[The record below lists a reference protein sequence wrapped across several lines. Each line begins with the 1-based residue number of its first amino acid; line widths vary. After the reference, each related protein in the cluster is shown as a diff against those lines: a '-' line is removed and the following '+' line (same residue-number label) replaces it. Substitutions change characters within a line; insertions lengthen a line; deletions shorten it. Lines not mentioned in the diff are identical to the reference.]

1 MTHPVPDR
9 AQLLTI
15 EEARQALGIGRSK
28 IYELLMS
35 GELASLKIGSRRLIA
50 VTTIAGYIREQLCA
64 AAAAHPMTRDLV
76 EDLIQTG
83 ELRSI
88 TLGDSLFVS
97 VDSLDAHARAT
108 AGAAS

>member
-35 GELASLKIGSRRLIA
+35 GDLASIKIGSRRLIA
-50 VTTIAGYIREQLCA
+50 VTSIAAYIREQLCA
-64 AAAAHPMTRDLV
+64 EAAAHPMTRDLI
-76 EDLIQTG
+76 EDLVQAG

-88 TLGDSLFVS
+88 TLGDSLFIS
-97 VDSLDAHARAT
+97 VDSLDAHVRASTGT
-108 AGAAS
+108 AS

>member
-1 MTHPVPDR
+1 MTHPLPDR

-15 EEARQALGIGRSK
+15 EEARHALGIGRSK

-35 GELASLKIGSRRLIA
+35 GQLASLKIGARRLIA
-50 VTTIAGYIREQLCA
+50 VSSITAYIREQLCTEA
-64 AAAAHPMTRDLV
+64 AQHPLTRDLV
-76 EDLIQTG
+76 EDLIQAG

-97 VDSLDAHARAT
+97 VDSLDAHARAS
-108 AGAAS
+108 AEAAS